1 VNTKQLIAAALR
13 SRTVWYAI
21 LIAVLSVL
29 QGFIFAIPVA
39 PHWQAAIG
47 CGIAV
52 GIVVLRAIT
61 TQPLSEK

>member
-1 VNTKQLIAAALR
+1 MDIAIIFAVLR
-13 SRTVWYAI
+13 SKTVWYAI

-61 TQPLSEK
+61 TQPLAAK